1 MDTMTL
7 TLNHAS
13 VPAVLYGSPSPQ
25 VWLCLHGKG
34 GRKEEAESFAQ
45 VVCPKGWQVLA
56 IDLPGHGARSG
67 GPELF
72 TPWHAVPEL
81 RDLLSLSGQKWNRL
95 ALRAVSL
102 GAWFSLLAF
111 QDRPLDRALFV
122 SPVLDMERLIQEM
135 MSWAGV
141 TESRLEAEWEI
152 STEFGETLSWPYL
165 QYVRAHPVSRWETPT
180 RILWAQKDHLV
191 PRDTVDR
198 FARRFR
204 CSLTAAE
211 GMEHWFHTPEQSN
224 IDSIIVHHV
233 IFPPF
238 RRKISNL
245 YRILSSSCCVL
256 RHSNGV
262 KSGVR

>member
-95 ALRAVSL
+95 ALR
-102 GAWFSLLAF
+102 
-111 QDRPLDRALFV
+111 
-122 SPVLDMERLIQEM
+122 
-135 MSWAGV
+135 
-141 TESRLEAEWEI
+141 
-152 STEFGETLSWPYL
+152 
-165 QYVRAHPVSRWETPT
+165 
-180 RILWAQKDHLV
+180 
-191 PRDTVDR
+191 RDD
-198 FARRFR
+198 
-204 CSLTAAE
+204 SAAE
-211 GMEHWFHTPEQSN
+211 T
-224 IDSIIVHHV
+224 I
-233 IFPPF
+233 
-238 RRKISNL
+238 
-245 YRILSSSCCVL
+245 
-256 RHSNGV
+256 
-262 KSGVR
+262 

>member
-141 TESRLEAEWEI
+141 TESRLEAEGEI

-165 QYVRAHPVSRWETPT
+165 QYVRAPPGCPGGAPTPQHGGPKGQKGAPATLGRAHPVSRWETPT

-211 GMEHWFHTPEQSN
+211 GMEHWFHTPEQ
-224 IDSIIVHHV
+224 
-233 IFPPF
+233 
-238 RRKISNL
+238 L
-245 YRILSSSCCVL
+245 AVL
-256 RHSNGV
+256 RQWEEAST
-262 KSGVR
+262 

>member
-152 STEFGETLSWPYL
+152 STEFGETLSWKRHWL
-165 QYVRAHPVSRWETPT
+165 AHGS
-180 RILWAQKDHLV
+180 
-191 PRDTVDR
+191 
-198 FARRFR
+198 
-204 CSLTAAE
+204 SAE
-211 GMEHWFHTPEQSN
+211 WSCN
-224 IDSIIVHHV
+224 D
-233 IFPPF
+233 
-238 RRKISNL
+238 KIHRL
-245 YRILSSSCCVL
+245 
-256 RHSNGV
+256 
-262 KSGVR
+262 

>member
-13 VPAVLYGSPSPQ
+13 VPAVLYGFPSPQ

-45 VVCPKGWQVLA
+45 VVCSKGWQVLA

-111 QDRPLDRALFV
+111 AGERLEQALFV
-122 SPVLDMERLIQEM
+122 SPVVDMEGLIRDM
-135 MSWAGV
+135 MGWAGV
-141 TESRLEAEWEI
+141 SEAQLEAAGELD
-152 STEFGETLSWPYL
+152 TPFGETLSWPYL
-165 QYVRAHPVSRWETPT
+165 QYVRAHPVSRWPTPT
-180 RILWAQKDHLV
+180 ALLYASGDAMLRRTAVED
-191 PRDTVDR
+191 
-198 FARRFR
+198 FARRFGGA
-204 CSLTAAE
+204 LTVLE
-211 GMEHWFHTPEQSN
+211 GGEHWFHTPEQLAALHRWES
-224 IDSIIVHHV
+224 D
-233 IFPPF
+233 
-238 RRKISNL
+238 
-245 YRILSSSCCVL
+245 VL
-256 RHSNGV
+256 EQM
-262 KSGVR
+262 K